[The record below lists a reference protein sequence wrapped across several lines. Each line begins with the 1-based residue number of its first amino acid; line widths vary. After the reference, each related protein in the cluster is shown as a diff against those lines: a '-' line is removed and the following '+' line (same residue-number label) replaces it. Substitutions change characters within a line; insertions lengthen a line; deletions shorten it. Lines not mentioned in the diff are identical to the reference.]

1 MSIQSA
7 KYIGAGLATISLAGT
22 GVGIGTVFGALILG
36 LSRNP
41 SIGQQ
46 LFIYAILGF
55 ALTEAIALFGLMMSF
70 LILFGCKCRLTVNF
84 LPSKQKLWVRAPPF
98 AEFNMFWKLKYRVF
112 LIKGLNFY
120 LSKKKHITIK
130 NLNNYLGYKVNSNYI
145 LNLTEIIF
153 WTYILIFFLQN
164 VLRKNAK
171 VLFATKFELEQNV
184 FDSLVKNSELQ
195 FQLLKVFTKWV
206 GGCLSNF
213 SSTRWFYF
221 FNRIKF
227 YKECPDILILL
238 EKKAA
243 DSLVTEA
250 YTLQIPIISYTDFNG
265 SDVHL
270 SYLLFGGDLGLDS
283 KRNNFFFF
291 IYLLKNMLGLE
302 SSLKKKQLLVSLQ
315 KKTPYKQGFFR
326 RKKNKAYQLFSGRA
340 FNLWRSHLVFNV
352 KLKLLS
358 IKFQLIAK
366 LLLRNFKINKH
377 FFQKQSTL
385 SYIKKLRSGSYTVS
399 CKKNLRFFYIIER
412 RILVILARIH
422 ITRIVLQDQIRFL
435 ILNGYVSVDNEV
447 VLTPNYL
454 APHRSIIR
462 ILKTIP
468 RGLSKVPKSL
478 LLNNLRWFYNK
489 RAKANKE
496 RVFWSLNKKQKPW
509 SWPKKRV
516 IRRRSPKIK
525 VSQRRAGTNSNFRVI
540 KKKRISLREKEIF
553 VKLENKHKKIFT
565 KMRTRTTSYFQEIR
579 KRFQRFRWF
588 NENRKLKIGRRVK
601 LETPKFPIV
610 FTRRVLS
617 EIPKSFSRKLRKSPF
632 LKKIKSF
639 KWLVF
644 FKLLN
649 KNMFLEKKER
659 NLLNSTRWNK
669 HTQAKKK
676 VLQSRFFRPKLLLF
690 RQFKSHQYKKFFKKL
705 TFNLRE
711 LPFQL
716 QKIKKIKTQL
726 LSRQRRLKRL
736 RFEQSPGINRLSF
749 FSLQFRKKKY
759 KRNSSKS
766 NSRQFFTN
774 MWLIAFIFTKP
785 KKIKKIWYSKL
796 LTRRVLSFFCT
807 NFW

>member
-1 MSIQSA
+1 
-7 KYIGAGLATISLAGT
+7 
-22 GVGIGTVFGALILG
+22 V
-36 LSRNP
+36 
-41 SIGQQ
+41 
-46 LFIYAILGF
+46 
-55 ALTEAIALFGLMMSF
+55 
-70 LILFGCKCRLTVNF
+70 
-84 LPSKQKLWVRAPPF
+84 
-98 AEFNMFWKLKYRVF
+98 FWKLKYRVF

-130 NLNNYLGYKVNSNYI
+130 NLNNYLGYKVNNNYI

-171 VLFATKFELEQNV
+171 VLFATKFEVQQTV

-227 YKECPDILILL
+227 YKECPDLLVLL

-243 DSLVTEA
+243 DSLVAEA
-250 YTLQIPIISYTDFNG
+250 YALRIPVISYTGFNG
-265 SDVHL
+265 SDTQL

-291 IYLLKNMLGLE
+291 IYLLKNMLSLE
-302 SSLKKKQLLVSLQ
+302 LSLKKKQLSKVVSQ
-315 KKTPYKQGFFR
+315 KKTVRKQGFFR
-326 RKKNKAYQLFSGRA
+326 RKKNKAYRLFSGRG
-340 FNLWRSHLVFNV
+340 FNLWRSHLRFNV

-366 LLLRNFKINKH
+366 LLLRHFKINKH

-385 SYIKKLRSGSYTVS
+385 SYIKKLRSGSYTIS

-412 RILVILARIH
+412 RILVILGRMH
-422 ITRIVLQDQIRFL
+422 ITRIVLQDQVRFL
-435 ILNGYVSVDNEV
+435 ILGGYVSVDNEIV
-447 VLTPNYL
+447 STPSYL
-454 APHRSIIR
+454 APHSAIIR

-478 LLNNLRWFYNK
+478 ILNSLRWFYNK
-489 RAKANKE
+489 RSRANKE
-496 RVFWSLNKKQKPW
+496 IKFWSLHKKQRPWHWAKKRVVRRKKQKSVDKNAW
-509 SWPKKRV
+509 RTKRL
-516 IRRRSPKIK
+516 
-525 VSQRRAGTNSNFRVI
+525 AI
-540 KKKRISLREKEIF
+540 KKSKAVVTTKKKGSLREKKNYADLC
-553 VKLENKHKKIFT
+553 VVRKKIFL
-565 KMRTRTTSYFQEIR
+565 KIIRTPTPYFREIR
-579 KRFQRFRWF
+579 KRVQRFRKIYRL
-588 NENRKLKIGRRVK
+588 NRKPIK
-601 LETPKFPIV
+601 LEIPKFPIV
-610 FTRRVLS
+610 FTRRILS
-617 EIPKSFSRKLRKSPF
+617 EIPKTFCCK
-632 LKKIKSF
+632 LKKLPFF
-639 KWLVF
+639 KKTNLLKWQVF

-649 KNMFLEKKER
+649 KNTFLTKNQKNQLEF
-659 NLLNSTRWNK
+659 TRWNK
-669 HTQAKKK
+669 HTQAKK
-676 VLQSRFFRPKLLLF
+676 FFFAQVFCSKSLLF
-690 RQFKSHQYKKFFKKL
+690 RQFKNYQYKKFFKKL
-705 TFNLRE
+705 TLNLRE
-711 LPFQL
+711 LPFQP
-716 QKIKKIKTQL
+716 KKRKEVKAQPL
-726 LSRQRRLKRL
+726 DQQRILKRL
-736 RFEQSPGINRLSF
+736 LFSQSSKIRRFSF

-759 KRNSSKS
+759 KRNSSRS